1 MHPQVSIIITCFN
14 LGAYLQE
21 ALDSIGLYPH
31 PEHCE
36 VIIVDDGSTDTDTIA
51 MVSGLDPERYKVIRQ
66 PNQGL
71 GAARNNGI
79 RAAQAPTIIPL
90 DADNR
95 LHPVFIART
104 IEQLAPDS
112 GVDVVYGDA
121 IFIGDKSGPWKPGP
135 PDISRLLVGN
145 HIDACAGFRRSLWER
160 MGGYDERMPVM
171 GYEDWDLW
179 LRCTVA
185 GAVFRYFEEPFFD
198 YRVRGDSMITQAKRK
213 LEAVTAYIFDK
224 PELRFLREHR
234 TTFIDL
240 LNLSRQKKVDLDG
253 RTLLRLLLG
262 RLKERI
268 VASTSN
274 AGNGC

>member
-36 VIIVDDGSTDTDTIA
+36 AIIVDDGSTDTDTIA
-51 MVSGLDPERYKVIRQ
+51 MVSGPDPERYKRDPPTEPRAGCSTQ
-66 PNQGL
+66 QWHSRGPSPNDH
-71 GAARNNGI
+71 
-79 RAAQAPTIIPL
+79 PL

-145 HIDACAGFRRSLWER
+145 HIDACAGFRRSSGSAW
-160 MGGYDERMPVM
+160 
-171 GYEDWDLW
+171 
-179 LRCTVA
+179 
-185 GAVFRYFEEPFFD
+185 
-198 YRVRGDSMITQAKRK
+198 
-213 LEAVTAYIFDK
+213 
-224 PELRFLREHR
+224 
-234 TTFIDL
+234 
-240 LNLSRQKKVDLDG
+240 VDMMS
-253 RTLLRLLLG
+253 
-262 RLKERI
+262 
-268 VASTSN
+268 A
-274 AGNGC
+274 CP